1 MKELVYQS
9 KTHCDET
16 GERGS
21 EYSINEIKIKVSTDA
36 WNLFYHTNNIYFNSV
51 KYYSDLSWNGQKAME
66 ETGIIVKYRRIF
78 LLDKRLLLKLQL
90 RY

>member
-36 WNLFYHTNNIYFNSV
+36 
-51 KYYSDLSWNGQKAME
+51 
-66 ETGIIVKYRRIF
+66 
-78 LLDKRLLLKLQL
+78 
-90 RY
+90 